1 MTFERFMKKNKLVK
15 ENTTYAATKSLVDE
29 NGEPLK
35 WVIRPVTTK
44 QNELMRDEC
53 TKEIPMG
60 KPGAFRPKLD
70 LSKYMAKLLVAS
82 VEMPN
87 LYDKDLQNSYD
98 VMTPEDLVQAMVDD
112 PGEYQDFVTFVQT
125 YQGFTEMDEEVEEAK
140 N

>member
-70 LSKYMAKLLVAS
+70 FSKYIAKLLVAS
-82 VEMPN
+82 VEVPN